1 VAIQIDIL
9 ASEEEFARY
18 RSLVDS
24 DWNRSTLDQVL
35 ALMRDVIRTPQVRPV
50 KHLEWLLFPAM
61 KGDKT
66 LGNGIAN
73 QILEPLLFL
82 SAVYHE
88 PSIPRLPAA
97 LALGK
102 NKASAQ
108 ILDIVRLLLFQLFV
122 NVRVRG
128 ETGFFQDLQS
138 LLFLTSVHYLL
149 THLQKTALN
158 KERDILVNAMYV
170 HAHVIWRRDPSHM
183 FFLLGS
189 MMGHLG
195 NRRLRLDYLDK
206 SQAATPIDD
215 HAFLTRANAYWAELL
230 EYGETDRAMEYLLK
244 ISRLAPASYLSEIEE
259 MIKETAAF
267 NAASRG

>member
-9 ASEEEFARY
+9 ASEAEFARY

-35 ALMRDVIRTPQVRPV
+35 ALMRDVVRTPQVEQV
-50 KHLEWLLFPAM
+50 KYQEWLSFPPM
-61 KGDKT
+61 NGDKT
-66 LGNGIAN
+66 PGNGVAK

-82 SAVYHE
+82 SAVYRE

-97 LALGK
+97 LTLGK
-102 NKASAQ
+102 SKAVAQ
-108 ILDIVRLLLFQLFV
+108 ILDIVRFLFLQLFV
-122 NVRVRG
+122 NVRIRG
-128 ETGFFQDLQS
+128 ETGFIQDLQS

-149 THLQKTALN
+149 PHLQKTAAR
-158 KERDILVNAMYV
+158 KEHDILVNAMHV
-170 HAHVIWRRDPSHM
+170 HANVVWRRDPSHM

-195 NRRLRLDYLDK
+195 NKRLRLDYLDK

-230 EYGETDRAMEYLLK
+230 EFRETDKAMEYLLK

-267 NAASRG
+267 NAASPG